1 MTVIKIEN
9 LRVRTVVGIF
19 EWEKKILQ
27 EVIINTEME
36 IDCPDLLAIG
46 DNISGTVDYKK
57 LNKKIVKFVEG
68 GKFSLVETI
77 VGGIAKLALAEDK
90 VLKVSVKVDKPGAL
104 RFADSV
110 SVTHTAS
117 REKTGN

>member
-1 MTVIKIEN
+1 MTLIKIEN

-46 DNISGTVDYKK
+46 DDISGTVDYKK
-57 LNKKIVKFVEG
+57 LNKKIINFVEG

-77 VGGIAKLALAEDK
+77 AGGIAKLALAEDK

-110 SVTHTAS
+110 SLTHTAS
-117 REKTGN
+117 REKTEN